1 MILGVKVVPKSSR
14 NQVVGWLGPALK
26 ICVTHPPEKGK
37 ANEAMVKVLANLLE
51 IPKEQI
57 RLIRGE
63 TSPRKVVE
71 ILKVEESEFH
81 QRVEAHLGKKPV

>member
-1 MILGVKVVPKSSR
+1 M
-14 NQVVGWLGPALK
+14 N
-26 ICVTHPPEKGK
+26 
-37 ANEAMVKVLANLLE
+37 VLADLLE

-57 RLIRGE
+57 LLIRGE
-63 TSPRKVVE
+63 TSTRKVVE